1 MDLHRVGI
9 KFLAEEGSTVEL
21 IEFIPVFHRWI
32 QNGSLDLLLI
42 DAADYSHV
50 QAGPGIVL
58 VAHEGNFSVDETGY
72 RRGLVYYSKHELA
85 GDMTKK
91 LKTVSKHALSAC
103 RLLEED
109 KDIDGRIKFPG
120 NEIQIFAND
129 RLQAP
134 NTDET
139 WTALESSVKEFLGKL
154 YDGSEYSIEKEP
166 DPKER
171 FQITVKTE
179 KPVAIETLLERVSK

>member
-1 MDLHRVGI
+1 MELHRLGI

-21 IEFIPVFHRWI
+21 VEFIPVFHRWI
-32 QNGSLDLLLI
+32 QNRSLDLLLI

-58 VAHEGNFSVDETGY
+58 VAHEGNFSVDETGH
-72 RRGLVYYSKHELA
+72 RRGLVYYSKHELP
-85 GDMTKK
+85 GDMTDR
-91 LKTVSKHALSAC
+91 LTTVGKHALTAC
-103 RLLEED
+103 RMLEED

-134 NTDET
+134 NTNET
-139 WTALESSVKEFLGKL
+139 RAAFEPSVKDFLGKL
-154 YDGSEYSIEKEP
+154 YDGSDYSIEQEP

-171 FQITVKTE
+171 FQITVTTE
-179 KPVAIETLLERVSK
+179 KPVPVKTLLERISN